1 MADIYADS
9 SRGVY
14 IPQFFAESVKREY
27 VNGVTSWQWEQIE
40 LGPENESYWDAWDS
54 ILNNARIILDD
65 KEGFLYQDGD
75 LFVIWG
81 EDDPD
86 YKNIISEY

>member
-14 IPQFFAESVKREY
+14 IPQFFAESVKREF
-27 VNGVTSWQWEQIE
+27 VHGVTPWQWEQIE
-40 LGPENESYWDAWDS
+40 QGPENESSWESWDS
-54 ILNNARIILDD
+54 ILDNARIICEG

-75 LFVIWG
+75 LFIIWG

-86 YKNIISEY
+86 YKNIIAEY